1 MVFWKDMRQDI
12 SITLTK
18 TSFTFLWKKNLQSHD
33 RSYAI
38 NILSVYAFIKNSFF
52 IDIILMF
59 YANVVVALSLLIEG
73 YYTLINKTF

>member
-18 TSFTFLWKKNLQSHD
+18 TSFIFLWKKNLQSYD

-52 IDIILMF
+52 INIILMF

>member
-18 TSFTFLWKKNLQSHD
+18 TSFIFLWKKNLQSYD

>member
-18 TSFTFLWKKNLQSHD
+18 TSFTFLWKKNLQSYD